1 MKAYLISF
9 ILTAITL
16 SCFSQTILSGK
27 YEIQDAGL
35 SGNQTNVLTI
45 RSLNSSPNTS
55 TALRFL
61 NRNSSEPITSL
72 SGNLELISKKYT
84 GGNPFGYNSSVFI
97 IKSNVTDAS
106 GSSMVERL
114 SIDQNGTVRIG
125 VDHTFSTQQSGQT
138 IANTKLAVAGTIR
151 AEEVIVHLKN
161 NWPDYVFS
169 ENYVLLPLS
178 DVEKFIQK
186 NHHLPNI
193 PSATEVATSG
203 NNLGEMDALLLR
215 KIEELTLYMIQL
227 KKDNEELAVAVS
239 QLKK

>member
-1 MKAYLISF
+1 MFEFTNSIKCLK
-9 ILTAITL
+9 
-16 SCFSQTILSGK
+16 TIK
-27 YEIQDAGL
+27 YEGL
-35 SGNQTNVLTI
+35 PNLFYSYRHYFELLQSNNSKRKI